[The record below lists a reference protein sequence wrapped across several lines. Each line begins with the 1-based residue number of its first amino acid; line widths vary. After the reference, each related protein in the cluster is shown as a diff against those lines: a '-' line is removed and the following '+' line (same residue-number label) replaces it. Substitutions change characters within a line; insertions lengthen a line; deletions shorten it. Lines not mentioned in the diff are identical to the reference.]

1 MIWYQIPMSKPP
13 KRSWRPDLRPPGLH
27 MGRGGRTKD
36 RDVSERRCIVTGET
50 APKAGLIRFVV
61 GPDGTVVPDVLEKL
75 PGRGMW
81 VAADRAA
88 LDKAGKGQFSRSAKA
103 PVVVPDGLADEVER
117 QMVRRVVDLIALA
130 RKAGLAVCGFEKVK
144 GWLAGGERVRALLQA
159 SDGSE
164 RGKTKL
170 WTPEGARYFGCL
182 TAQELGL
189 AFGRGEVIHGA
200 LASGRLSDR
209 VVEEA
214 TKLKGLRE
222 IDGGEGTVGKDK

>member
-1 MIWYQIPMSKPP
+1 
-13 KRSWRPDLRPPGLH
+13 

-50 APKAGLIRFVV
+50 APKAGLIRFVI
-61 GPDGTVVPDVLEKL
+61 GPDNMVYPDVLEKL

-81 VAADRAA
+81 VTASRDA
-88 LDKAGKGQFSRSAKA
+88 LDKAGKGQFSKSAKQA
-103 PVVVPDGLADEVER
+103 VNVPVGLTDEVER
-117 QMVRRVVDLIALA
+117 QLARRVVDLIALA
-130 RKAGLAVCGFEKVK
+130 RKAGSAVCGFEKVK
-144 GWLAGGERVRALLQA
+144 GWVSGGERVRALLQA

-189 AFGRGEVIHGA
+189 AFGRGEVVHGA

-214 TKLKGLRE
+214 VKLKSLRE
-222 IDGGEGTVGKDK
+222 IEGGEGTDRKDKETT

>member
-1 MIWYQIPMSKPP
+1 MA
-13 KRSWRPDLRPPGLH
+13 
-27 MGRGGRTKD
+27 RGGRTKD
-36 RDVSERRCIVTGET
+36 RDVPERRCIVTGEVS
-50 APKAGLIRFVV
+50 PQAGLIRFVV

-81 VAADRAA
+81 VTASRDA
-88 LDKAGKGQFSRSAKA
+88 LDKAGKGQFSKSAKA
-103 PVVVPDGLADEVER
+103 PVQVPDDLADEVER
-117 QMVRRVVDLIALA
+117 QLARRVVDLIALA

-144 GWLAGGERVRALLQA
+144 GWLSGGANVRALVQA

-214 TKLKGLRE
+214 AKLKGLRE
-222 IDGGEGTVGKDK
+222 ISGGDDTAREDSKAT